1 MQYSVNIKDILGAG
15 SIPKTRKGA
24 VQWLRREGITLIDQG
39 AKFAVRLSDLPA
51 DVRLA
56 YLQRQLDGLGLDQGE
71 YDEAAH
77 RLFMEAA
84 PARRERAERKAQVA
98 AVLVS
103 LGKLVPWEERLQ
115 IIHARFGEKGH
126 SKRRLKAILTA
137 VKGVDPINFAPA
149 LLDGNTN
156 GGKRCDVS
164 PKAWQFFMTLIRDAA
179 PHWPLISAWRDVRD
193 VKDKMGWEWP
203 EYVTIWRRWNELTEA
218 QRLEARE
225 GKRAAAKA
233 LAMPALR
240 DKTSISALEWVSL
253 DGRTQ
258 DFWVI
263 TEDGKTVRP
272 TMLALVDVATNK
284 VLDFELAPSEN
295 AVATVRLIKR
305 TCETYGIFDR
315 LYTDN
320 GRAFSGHLV
329 AGGNPHKFRNAKGVG
344 KVQPMGICKI
354 MGIDLTFALPANAQ
368 AKIAERTFATL
379 SKVLDNRPEFKGAH
393 TGHKPGK
400 SPDTSVTPVP
410 IARAMAVIQREI
422 KRHNTE
428 AGRRAQGARGRS
440 YGQVFD
446 DQMQHRTRRQP
457 TARQLYLAGLIWKPV
472 AVDHKGRVEVD
483 SWTYGAFNTQEALLP
498 YHGGGQRILFGRD
511 PDDFSAPA
519 IAYDQDGHW
528 ICDGIEHVERGDYD
542 SADGARDA
550 ARNRKAAREAVK
562 AAEAANDYLEYHEKD
577 QLLAMLD
584 AQIAARPNA
593 APQCNGVLA
602 PEFKTP
608 LRDKAKAKPEE
619 IQAVPAEFMK
629 NFDQGVA
636 SLLKERSKSA

>member
-1 MQYSVNIKDILGAG
+1 MFVTVRDLEGLPGVPASRWGVFKWLETNGV
-15 SIPKTRKGA
+15 PKRLTERQA
-24 VQWLRREGITLIDQG
+24 VFRI
-39 AKFAVRLSDLPA
+39 SDLPA

-56 YLQRQLDGLGLDQGE
+56 YLQRQLDGLGIDQGE

-103 LGKLVPWEERLQ
+103 LGKLVPCEERLQ

-126 SKRRLKAILTA
+126 SKARLKAILNA

-164 PKAWQFFMTLIRDAA
+164 TEAWQFFMTLIAKAA
-179 PHWPLISAWRDVRD
+179 PDWPLISAWRDVRD
-193 VKDKMGWEWP
+193 VAEIEGWDWP
-203 EYVTIWRRWNELTEA
+203 AYPTIWRRWNELPEA

-225 GKRAAAKA
+225 GKRAASKA

-320 GRAFSGHLV
+320 GSAFAGHLV
-329 AGGNPHKFRNAKGVG
+329 AGA
-344 KVQPMGICKI
+344 
-354 MGIDLTFALPANAQ
+354 T
-368 AKIAERTFATL
+368 RT
-379 SKVLDNRPEFKGAH
+379 S
-393 TGHKPGK
+393 
-400 SPDTSVTPVP
+400 S
-410 IARAMAVIQREI
+410 AM
-422 KRHNTE
+422 
-428 AGRRAQGARGRS
+428 RRAWGRS
-440 YGQVFD
+440 SPWAF
-446 DQMQHRTRRQP
+446 
-457 TARQLYLAGLIWKPV
+457 AR
-472 AVDHKGRVEVD
+472 
-483 SWTYGAFNTQEALLP
+483 SWGST
-498 YHGGGQRILFGRD
+498 
-511 PDDFSAPA
+511 
-519 IAYDQDGHW
+519 
-528 ICDGIEHVERGDYD
+528 
-542 SADGARDA
+542 
-550 ARNRKAAREAVK
+550 
-562 AAEAANDYLEYHEKD
+562 
-577 QLLAMLD
+577 
-584 AQIAARPNA
+584 
-593 APQCNGVLA
+593 
-602 PEFKTP
+602 
-608 LRDKAKAKPEE
+608 
-619 IQAVPAEFMK
+619 
-629 NFDQGVA
+629 
-636 SLLKERSKSA
+636 

>member
-1 MQYSVNIKDILGAG
+1 M
-15 SIPKTRKGA
+15 T
-24 VQWLRREGITLIDQG
+24 
-39 AKFAVRLSDLPA
+39 VRLSDLPA

-71 YDEAAH
+71 YDDAAH

-98 AVLVS
+98 AVLIS
-103 LGKLVPWEERLQ
+103 LGKLVPWDERLQ
-115 IIHARFGEKGH
+115 IIHTRFGEKGH
-126 SKRRLKAILTA
+126 SKRRLKAILKA
-137 VKGVDPINFAPA
+137 VKGIDPINFAPA

-156 GGKRCDVS
+156 GGKRAEIS
-164 PKAWQFFMTLIRDAA
+164 PKAWQLFMTLIRDAA
-179 PHWPLISAWRDVRD
+179 PDWPLISAWRDVRD
-193 VKDKMGWEWP
+193 VAEIEGWEWP
-203 EYVTIWRRWNELTEA
+203 KNFVTVWRRWNELSEV
-218 QRLEARE
+218 QKLEARQ
-225 GKRAAAKA
+225 GKRAASKA

-272 TMLALVDVATNK
+272 TMLVLVDVASNK

-320 GRAFSGHLV
+320 GSAFAGHLV
-329 AGGNPHKFRNAKGVG
+329 AGGNPHKFRNAKSVG

-354 MGIDLTFALPANAQ
+354 MGIDLRFALPENAQ
-368 AKIAERTFATL
+368 AKIAERVYASL
-379 SKVLDNRPEFKGAH
+379 SRVIDDRPEFKGAH
-393 TGHKPGK
+393 AGHKPGA
-400 SPDTSVTPVP
+400 SPRTDVTHLP
-410 IARAMAVIQREI
+410 IEKAMAVLQREV
-422 KRHNTE
+422 KRYNAET
-428 AGRRAQGARGRS
+428 GRRAQEARGRS
-440 YGQVFD
+440 YDEVFD
-446 DQMQHRTRRQP
+446 SQIMDRTRRQP
-457 TARQLYLAGLIWKPV
+457 AARQLYLAGLVWKPV
-472 AVDHKGRVEVD
+472 AVDRKGRVEVD
-483 SWTYGAFNTQEALLP
+483 GWTYGKYNTQEALLP

-519 IAYDQDGHW
+519 IAFDQDGHW
-528 ICDGIEHVERGDYD
+528 ICDGIEHGARGDYD

-550 ARNRKAAREAVK
+550 ARNRKAARQAVK
-562 AAEAANDYLEYHEKD
+562 AAEAANNYLEEHEQRQFMAK
-577 QLLAMLD
+577 LD
-584 AQIAARPNA
+584 AKIAARPEA
-593 APQCNGVLA
+593 ATQGNGVLA
-602 PEFKTP
+602 PEFRTP

-619 IQAVPAEFMK
+619 IQAVPAEFMR
-629 NFDQGVA
+629 NFDAGVA

>member
-1 MQYSVNIKDILGAG
+1 MFVTVRDLEGLPGVPASRWGVFKWLETNGV
-15 SIPKTRKGA
+15 PKRLTERQA
-24 VQWLRREGITLIDQG
+24 VFRI
-39 AKFAVRLSDLPA
+39 SDLPA

-56 YLQRQLDGLGLDQGE
+56 YLQRQLDGLGIDQGE

-103 LGKLVPWEERLQ
+103 LGKLVPCEERLQ

-126 SKRRLKAILTA
+126 SKARLKAILNA

-164 PKAWQFFMTLIRDAA
+164 TEAWQFFMTLIAKAA
-179 PHWPLISAWRDVRD
+179 PDWPLISAWRDVRD
-193 VKDKMGWEWP
+193 VAEIEGWDWP
-203 EYVTIWRRWNELTEA
+203 AYPTIWRRWNELPEA

-225 GKRAAAKA
+225 GKRAASKA

-320 GRAFSGHLV
+320 GSAFAGHLV

-368 AKIAERTFATL
+368 AKIAERAFASL
-379 SKVLDNRPEFKGAH
+379 SRVIDDRPEFKGAH
-393 TGHKPGK
+393 TGQKPGA
-400 SPDTSVTPVP
+400 SPDTSVSPVP
-410 IARAMAVIQREI
+410 IETAMAVIQREI
-422 KRHNTE
+422 RRHNTE

-440 YGQVFD
+440 YDQVFE

-457 TARQLYLAGLIWKPV
+457 TVRQLYLAGLVWKPV
-472 AVDHKGRVEVD
+472 AVDRWGRVTVNG
-483 SWTYGAFNTQEALLP
+483 WTYGGHSTQDALLRF
-498 YHGGGQRILFGRD
+498 HGRDKRILLGRD
-511 PDDFSAPA
+511 PQDFNAPA
-519 IAYDQDGHW
+519 MAYDEDGHL
-528 ICDGIEHVERGDYD
+528 ICEGIEPVQRGKYGSVDGI
-542 SADGARDA
+542 RDA
-550 ARNRKAAREAVK
+550 ARNRKAARQAVK
-562 AAEAANDYLEYHEKD
+562 AAEAANDYLEDHETD
-577 QLLAMLD
+577 QLLAKLD

-593 APQCNGVLA
+593 APQGNGVLA

-619 IQAVPAEFMK
+619 IQAVPAEFYK
-629 NFDQGVA
+629 NMDA
-636 SLLKERSKSA
+636 ALSAKWSERSKSA